1 MLLIRLLG
9 NDYTISREAVNKLLE
24 LSKPKRISLID
35 VASMYPSIFRTTVF
49 GK

>member
-9 NDYTISREAVNKLLE
+9 NDYSISREAVNKLLE
-24 LSKPKRISLID
+24 ASKRKRICPID
-35 VASMYPSIFRTTVF
+35 IASMYPVF